1 MNTVTK
7 DLTIVLCLQF
17 IGALITIPLSVLLL
31 VQKGALVILGGGF
44 QASERVDA
52 SFPFVGNFSL
62 TFLSALTLLL
72 GFLTL
77 YFSISLVQNYDP
89 QLLRGTG
96 IAQGV
101 LLGAELAKFGF
112 DSRGNLI
119 TVFCALGILIYLY
132 KPLLKQ
138 WLTGLRQGQWKLPNP
153 NAAQPM
159 AVTPDAALSVEPPVE
174 ARPEENRD

>member
-31 VQKGALVILGGGF
+31 VQKGALVVLGGGF

-52 SFPFVGNFSL
+52 SFPFVGNVSL
-62 TFLSALTLLL
+62 TVLSVLTLLL

-77 YFSISLVQNYDP
+77 YFSISLVQNYNP
-89 QLLRGTG
+89 KLFQGTA
-96 IAQGV
+96 IAQGI
-101 LLGAELAKFGF
+101 LLGAELAKFGV

-138 WLTGLRQGQWKLPNP
+138 WLGDLRQGQWKLFRPNRP
-153 NAAQPM
+153 QPIAA
-159 AVTPDAALSVEPPVE
+159 TPDAALSVEAPTESLP
-174 ARPEENRD
+174 AENQD

>member
-52 SFPFVGNFSL
+52 SFPFVENLSL
-62 TFLSALTLLL
+62 TLLSALTLFL

-77 YFSISLVQNYDP
+77 YFSISLVQNYNRG
-89 QLLRGTG
+89 LLRGTG
-96 IAQGV
+96 IAQAI
-101 LLGAELAKFGF
+101 LLGAELGKFGF
-112 DSRGNLI
+112 GSRGNLI
-119 TVFCALGILIYLY
+119 TVFCALAILGYLY

-138 WLTGLRQGQWKLPNP
+138 WLAGLRQGQWKFPHPNSP
-153 NAAQPM
+153 KPIVA
-159 AVTPDAALSVEPPVE
+159 TPDAALAVETPAE
-174 ARPEENRD
+174 IGPEENRD